1 MKTPPLLFL
10 LLCLAGPLQG
20 AGTDE
25 APPRE
30 FARLETTRG
39 VVYEAVKVTKAEP
52 DGLRISHKHGV
63 AKVPFLE
70 LKDFKIAVQYGY
82 DFVEAGD
89 FQLEQEA
96 KAAAEKEAAEEAA
109 MDKASADRRSRQRAA
124 RTDADQKLVA
134 GLDRRAVRV
143 KMDAF
148 QNSTVGLIGT
158 ARVGTVGRW
167 EEKPGSM
174 ANTVPVWVWQGK
186 ADAVLSGFKAATVAT
201 SISRYG
207 LTRDFL
213 EWDGKAWEIGT
224 VTYTTVTGASRTVR
238 HFTADRA
245 KAAAYF
251 RGR

>member
-20 AGTDE
+20 TAAAD

-30 FARLETTRG
+30 FARLETRQG
-39 VVYEAVKVTKAEP
+39 VVYEGVKVTKAEP
-52 DGLRISHKHGV
+52 DGLRISHKTGV
-63 AKVPFLE
+63 AKVAFLD
-70 LKDFKIAVQYGY
+70 LKDAMVAVRYGY
-82 DFVEAGD
+82 NPSAGVD
-89 FQLEQEA
+89 FQLAQEA
-96 KAAAEKEAAEEAA
+96 QAAAVREAARPE
-109 MDKASADRRSRQRAA
+109 RQPAA
-124 RTDADQKLVA
+124 RPAADPPPVA
-134 GLDRRAVRV
+134 GLDGRAVRV
-143 KMDAF
+143 RMDAF

-158 ARVGTVGRW
+158 VRVGTVGRW
-167 EEKPGSM
+167 EEKPGTM
-174 ANTVPVWVWQGK
+174 ANTEPVWVWQGK

-224 VTYTTVTGASRTVR
+224 VTYTTITGASRTVR